1 MFPVLL
7 LPACCALQWTLL
19 RVSEGMKLSLRAVY
33 TSEKLKSMCKW
44 LLDAHYFITLLATFD
59 GSQEERRAGGVRRTP
74 PALRSSWVK
83 RRRR

>member
-1 MFPVLL
+1 
-7 LPACCALQWTLL
+7 
-19 RVSEGMKLSLRAVY
+19 MKLSLRAVY

-59 GSQEERRAGGVRRTP
+59 GSQEEERRAGGVRRTP
-74 PALRSSWVK
+74 PALRSSSWVM